1 MSAFDQRNSEG
12 YLVHVNAIKHHLEQR
27 WTVKDVGKAFGA
39 IVEVGKQSEPLL
51 EAPEGKTKANNDE
64 QRKKLSAIKEDLKA
78 TRKLA
83 VAETLKA

>member
-1 MSAFDQRNSEG
+1 MSAFDQGNSEG
-12 YLVHVNAIKHHLEQR
+12 YLVHVNAIKHLLEQKG
-27 WTVKDVGKAFGA
+27 TIKDVGKVFGA
-39 IVEVGKQSEPLL
+39 IVEVGKQSVPLL
-51 EAPEGKTKANNDE
+51 EATEGKTKANNDE